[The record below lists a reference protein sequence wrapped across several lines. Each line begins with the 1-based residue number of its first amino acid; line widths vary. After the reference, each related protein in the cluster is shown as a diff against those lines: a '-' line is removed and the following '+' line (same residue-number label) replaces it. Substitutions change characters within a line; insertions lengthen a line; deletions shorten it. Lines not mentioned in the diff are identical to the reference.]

1 MKSTFFY
8 LCFFLPHPTSHGQ
21 SSTDPWDSVTHQFPW
36 HEAPLS
42 MQAPLLCV
50 SHQKNYLCY
59 AKLSQLRS
67 QVIPFKFALQSNR
80 VGFFLKYFRQC
91 FYQNGSFF
99 CLISVCSWPWPVLG
113 ARTAAVGS
121 NGLNMSTVK
130 DSSLIALVWGLF
142 YAWNVALSQRDHNP
156 PSFPRSE
163 HQAVSLYKK
172 GA

>member
-1 MKSTFFY
+1 MDKILQTPVTLLLINSLGTNSFVHKSSIF
-8 LCFFLPHPTSHGQ
+8 
-21 SSTDPWDSVTHQFPW
+21 
-36 HEAPLS
+36 
-42 MQAPLLCV
+42 LCV
-50 SHQKNYLCY
+50 TSKKTLCVMQNSHSWG
-59 AKLSQLRS
+59 AKPFLSNSHCRAIGW
-67 QVIPFKFALQSNR
+67 V
-80 VGFFLKYFRQC
+80 FFLKYFRQC
-91 FYQNGSFF
+91 FYQNRSFF

-163 HQAVSLYKK
+163 HQTVSLYKK